1 MTLRNT
7 LCQGEDIVI
16 IYAKVTIHSSFLW
29 VLAVVNSNTQ
39 RRRVQHP
46 GKQVSVWQR

>member
-1 MTLRNT
+1 MTPWNA

-29 VLAVVNSNTQ
+29 ALAAVNSNTQ